1 MDHVTGRQLEPY
13 GSAHGHLEHLV
24 ESPVRVFERPAPLA
38 RVDADRERVGR
49 RDGLVEEELRPFD
62 EEPPRE
68 EQVADA
74 IVGNGTVR

>member
-1 MDHVTGRQLEPY
+1 
-13 GSAHGHLEHLV
+13 
-24 ESPVRVFERPAPLA
+24 
-38 RVDADRERVGR
+38 VDADRERVGR